1 MEGTE
6 VEGRDKD
13 RKLQIAVRRAKA
25 ALLLSSLKSS
35 VNRVFEA
42 ANNDK
47 FKTQVK
53 EKMRREIESL
63 RVELVKE
70 RLKMKKIKFCGMVD
84 LILQVILVMLISSF
98 FMKLALDFFIFGDES
113 FFCYSA
119 T

>member
-47 FKTQVK
+47 FKVK